1 MKKEYCVSV
10 DIVMSKDVYVD
21 AESEEQAMAIV
32 REKLDKNP
40 YSIATDFS
48 HMVGYKIID
57 TNEV

>member
-32 REKLDKNP
+32 REK
-40 YSIATDFS
+40 
-48 HMVGYKIID
+48 
-57 TNEV
+57 